1 MIEWTMSVSSVLDYI
16 KMFFCFLC
24 TGVGGY
30 IQCREYTNSPN
41 HQVSLCRQ
49 EYRYIYTYRYMPN
62 IRLYVHHGSVIAYI
76 YCHAILLERLVSL
89 LPLEKINIITLA
101 HLHTFTH
108 MKVMNRIYLDC
119 ERLWENILKNIILKT
134 SNIAPKRRSKF
145 HKKISRI
152 HVKNQSFYSV

>member
-16 KMFFCFLC
+16 KMFFFFVQVLGGTYSVESTQILPITRWVFVDRN
-24 TGVGGY
+24 TG
-30 IQCREYTNSPN
+30 T
-41 HQVSLCRQ
+41 
-49 EYRYIYTYRYMPN
+49 YTYRYMPN
-62 IRLYVHHGSVIAYI
+62 IRLYVNHGSVIAYI
-76 YCHAILLERLVSL
+76 YCHAILLEKLVSFIACR
-89 LPLEKINIITLA
+89 KKKIITLA
-101 HLHTFTH
+101 HLHIFTH

-119 ERLWENILKNIILKT
+119 ERLWENILKNKILKT